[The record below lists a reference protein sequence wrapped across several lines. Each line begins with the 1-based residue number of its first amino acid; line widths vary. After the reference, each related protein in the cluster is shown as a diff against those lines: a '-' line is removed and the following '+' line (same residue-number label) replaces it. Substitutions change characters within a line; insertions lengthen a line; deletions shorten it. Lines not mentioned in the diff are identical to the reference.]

1 MSLNNHQIELV
12 QSSFK
17 QVADI
22 PDTVAELFYG
32 HLFETAPQVE
42 PMFADSDMKQ
52 QGRKLMQMLST
63 AVHSLNNIGEVVPAI
78 KQLGAR
84 HVKYGV
90 TNDMYDIVGQSLLW
104 TLGQGL
110 GDAFTEEV
118 KEAWTAVYILVAE
131 TAIAGAN
138 EILQPQQ

>member
-1 MSLNNHQIELV
+1 MSLNNEQIELV

-22 PDTVAELFYG
+22 PDTVAELFYN
-32 HLFETAPQVE
+32 HLFEVAPQVK

-52 QGRKLMQMLST
+52 QGRKLMQMISV
-63 AVHSLNNIGEVVPAI
+63 AVHSLNNIGDVVPAI

-84 HVKYGV
+84 HVQYGV

-104 TLGQGL
+104 TLERGL
-110 GDAFTEEV
+110 GSAFTEDV
-118 KEAWTAVYILVAE
+118 KEAWTAVYVLVAK

-138 EILQPQQ
+138 EALQPQE